1 MFFCVMVILGIN
13 NHIVKGTGVHY
24 CPLKIANRSLK

>member
-13 NHIVKGTGVHY
+13 NHIVKGTGVLESDSVIRHVGF
-24 CPLKIANRSLK
+24 